1 MTPKQFF
8 AYMKKN
14 GSEMVDLKFVDLL
27 GSWQHC
33 SFPIDVLDED
43 TFVEGSGSTA
53 RRSAAGRGST
63 CRT

>member
-27 GSWQHC
+27 G
-33 SFPIDVLDED
+33 IV
-43 TFVEGSGSTA
+43 
-53 RRSAAGRGST
+53 AALLVPD
-63 CRT
+63 